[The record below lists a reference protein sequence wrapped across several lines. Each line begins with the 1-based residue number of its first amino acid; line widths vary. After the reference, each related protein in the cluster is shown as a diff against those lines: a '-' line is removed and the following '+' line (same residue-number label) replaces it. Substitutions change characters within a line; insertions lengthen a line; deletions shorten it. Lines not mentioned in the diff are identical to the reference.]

1 MSAPATTA
9 YALAGAVPSGWTLWW
24 RQALCILRT
33 ELRKNFITARGFWIY
48 LLALAP
54 VVIVWLH
61 SFVELERGSGMSRHD
76 ISKDTMVMAGLFQI
90 FFLRP
95 AVFFGCV
102 GIFTYLFRGEVL
114 EKSLHYYFLAPV
126 RRSVL
131 IAGKYMAGLITA
143 AFFFCGSIALT
154 FAGMYF
160 HYPAHQRDLFLS
172 SGGYGQLLAYVS
184 ITALACMAYGAVF
197 LYLGIRFRNAIIP
210 SVSLLLWESLNLFLP
225 AWLRKFSVLYYLRSM
240 VPVDIGLKEGGAV
253 IGAVAEPVAGWI
265 AVLALVCITAGMLV
279 LSVRQLERTEISYSS
294 D

>member
-9 YALAGAVPSGWTLWW
+9 YALSGAVPSGFTLWS

-54 VVIVWLH
+54 AVLVWLH
-61 SFVELERGSGMSRHD
+61 SIIALESGKIRHD
-76 ISKDTMVMAGLFQI
+76 LSKDTQILAGLFQI

-131 IAGKYMAGLITA
+131 IAGKYTAGLITA

-154 FAGMYF
+154 FYGMYF
-160 HYPAHQRDLFLS
+160 HYPSHERDLFLS
-172 SGGYGQLLAYVS
+172 SGGYGHLAAYVG

-197 LYLGIRFRNAIIP
+197 LYLGIRYKNAIIP
-210 SVSLLLWESLNLFLP
+210 AVTLLLWESVNLFLP
-225 AWLRKFSVLYYLRSM
+225 GWLRKVSVLYYLRSM

-265 AVLALVCITAGMLV
+265 AVLALLGITAGMLV
-279 LSVRQLERTEISYSS
+279 LSVRRLERTEISYSS